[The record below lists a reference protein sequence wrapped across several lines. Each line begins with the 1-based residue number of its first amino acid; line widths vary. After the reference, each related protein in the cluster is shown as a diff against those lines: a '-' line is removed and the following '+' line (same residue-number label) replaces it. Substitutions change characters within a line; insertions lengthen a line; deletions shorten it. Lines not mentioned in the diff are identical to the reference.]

1 LQSGC
6 AKRKQHARKPKL
18 PIKEDPGISSREP
31 PQHLKAPRAVDKL
44 IVMWARVSAQKQL
57 LVLGILSIS
66 ALVTFTAW
74 VWVDRAQR
82 VLNSSV
88 EQFGVA
94 LAHALARGGAESL
107 THEGNLEGLKYYI
120 LTERQKTP
128 SIVYIVFCDP
138 AGKVILDSEALKAK
152 KDPRP
157 IFPIFNEPPEKYA
170 TPNVYPSP
178 YGYRPVTNIA
188 VPMERNN
195 EKLGM
200 CWVGLDSNAFTIL
213 GTQKETR
220 NFLVS
225 IFGLVGLLGALGL
238 WANYALI
245 NRPLRILSQGA
256 SEIAAGRFGH
266 QIKSQ
271 RAGREIDHVVNA
283 FNYMSSRLQQYDKQ
297 NVDTLMAERNKYISE
312 RNKLELV
319 LMSIADGVVVCDRDN
334 KVQIVNAAAT
344 QLFAK
349 EAKELLGKPLIFCT
363 EEPDSPQICHIVQA
377 FTDTVSPG
385 TLEPVVQSI
394 HLGDLTVRLHIAPI
408 SLNQEFL
415 GSVMIM
421 HDVTREAEL
430 EKMKNEFISNVSHE
444 LRTPITSIKTYVDTL
459 CNHGEKLDPD
469 IYREFLDIIDNE
481 ADRLMYLVNDVL
493 ELSRIEEGDREL
505 ELIAFPVR
513 DAVDQAVRSVNLMAR
528 DRELELKVTQG
539 QDVPDVYMN
548 RESIER
554 VAINLLTNA
563 LKYTPAGGSIE
574 VLINHFPET
583 KEVGVAIKDNGIG
596 IPEECLPQ
604 IFDRFYR
611 VERKVHTIKGTGLG
625 LTIVTKIIEKHKGRV
640 TVESALGQGSTFSF
654 FLPTGNPY
662 EEADPLKEDTIPPAV
677 DGNTLAK
684 PNLTSHELAS

>member
-1 LQSGC
+1 
-6 AKRKQHARKPKL
+6 
-18 PIKEDPGISSREP
+18 
-31 PQHLKAPRAVDKL
+31 
-44 IVMWARVSAQKQL
+44 
-57 LVLGILSIS
+57 
-66 ALVTFTAW
+66 
-74 VWVDRAQR
+74 
-82 VLNSSV
+82 
-88 EQFGVA
+88 
-94 LAHALARGGAESL
+94 
-107 THEGNLEGLKYYI
+107 
-120 LTERQKTP
+120 
-128 SIVYIVFCDP
+128 
-138 AGKVILDSEALKAK
+138 
-152 KDPRP
+152 
-157 IFPIFNEPPEKYA
+157 
-170 TPNVYPSP
+170 
-178 YGYRPVTNIA
+178 
-188 VPMERNN
+188 
-195 EKLGM
+195 
-200 CWVGLDSNAFTIL
+200 
-213 GTQKETR
+213 
-220 NFLVS
+220 
-225 IFGLVGLLGALGL
+225 
-238 WANYALI
+238 
-245 NRPLRILSQGA
+245 
-256 SEIAAGRFGH
+256 
-266 QIKSQ
+266 
-271 RAGREIDHVVNA
+271 
-283 FNYMSSRLQQYDKQ
+283 
-297 NVDTLMAERNKYISE
+297 
-312 RNKLELV
+312 
-319 LMSIADGVVVCDRDN
+319 
-334 KVQIVNAAAT
+334 
-344 QLFAK
+344 
-349 EAKELLGKPLIFCT
+349 
-363 EEPDSPQICHIVQA
+363 
-377 FTDTVSPG
+377 
-385 TLEPVVQSI
+385 
-394 HLGDLTVRLHIAPI
+394 LTVRLHIAPI

>member
-1 LQSGC
+1 MDRML
-6 AKRKQHARKPKL
+6 L
-18 PIKEDPGISSREP
+18 
-31 PQHLKAPRAVDKL
+31 
-44 IVMWARVSAQKQL
+44 MWGRISAQKQL

-74 VWVDRAQR
+74 VWVARAQA
-82 VLNSSV
+82 VLNKSV

-94 LAHALARGGAESL
+94 FAHALARGGAEAL
-107 THEGNLEGLKYYI
+107 THQNDLEGLKYYI
-120 LTERQKTP
+120 LTERGQTP
-128 SIVYIVFCDP
+128 ALAYIVFVDKS
-138 AGKVILDSEALKAK
+138 GSILLDSQALHGRNGDAAE
-152 KDPRP
+152 
-157 IFPIFNEPPEKYA
+157 IFPIYKEDPNKYPA
-170 TPNVYPSP
+170 PNVYPSP
-178 YGYRPVTNIA
+178 QGFRSITNIA
-188 VPMERNN
+188 VPMRRNN
-195 EKLGM
+195 EDLGI
-200 CWVGLDSNAFTIL
+200 CWVGLDNNAFTIL
-213 GTQKETR
+213 GTAKETR
-220 NFLVS
+220 NFLLS

-245 NRPLRILSQGA
+245 NRPLRVLSQGA

-344 QLFAK
+344 ELFAK
-349 EAKELLGKPLIFCT
+349 EAKELLGKPLVFCT
-363 EEPDSPQICHIVQA
+363 EGPDSPQICRVVQA

-385 TLEPVVQSI
+385 SLEPVVQTV
-394 HLGDLTVRLHIAPI
+394 HLGELTVRLHIAPI
-408 SLNQEFL
+408 VLSKEFL

-421 HDVTREAEL
+421 HDITREAEL
-430 EKMKNEFISNVSHE
+430 ERMKNEFISNVSHE
-444 LRTPITSIKTYVDTL
+444 LRTPITSIKSYVDTL

-469 IYREFLDIIDNE
+469 IYREFLQIIDSE

-505 ELIAFPVR
+505 EMAQFSVK
-513 DAVDQAVRSVNLMAR
+513 DAVEYAIRAVNMMAR
-528 DRELELKVTQG
+528 DRDLEITLDCQS
-539 QDVPDVYMN
+539 DVPRIMMN

-563 LKYTPAGGSIE
+563 IKYTPSGGTIDVRIS
-574 VLINHFPET
+574 LLADS
-583 KEVGVAIKDNGIG
+583 KEIAVGVKDNGIG

-625 LTIVTKIIEKHKGRV
+625 LTIVKKIIEKHGGRV
-640 TVESALGQGSTFSF
+640 SAESALGQGSTFSF
-654 FLPTGNPY
+654 FLPVAEMQADTWGENDEVVGSHIDRPPLAGS
-662 EEADPLKEDTIPPAV
+662 EISSIEAA
-677 DGNTLAK
+677 G
-684 PNLTSHELAS
+684 